1 MRRVALLSAALVLLS
16 ACGGTDSS
24 ATPTTT
30 AVHVFSPWTEDGSKN
45 TVPVKGES
53 SGQCIGQSSKVTGTG
68 VYRCLVGASI
78 QDPCFAPPNQ
88 KNPAKLACAPDPW
101 SGITLMTLAGKLPAG
116 DDDAEDIPN
125 EPHWAIE
132 LENGDRCSSVGGTAG
147 SSGGVTMPYL
157 CKSGSSAS
165 DTSKDTQPWTTQ
177 YNKNRISFDLVPLKV
192 ASAW

>member
-1 MRRVALLSAALVLLS
+1 MLFATLALLS
-16 ACGGTDSS
+16 ACGGSDSF

-30 AVHVFSPWTEDGSKN
+30 AVHVFSPWTEDGTKN
-45 TVPVKGES
+45 TVAVKGES
-53 SGQCIGQSSKVTGTG
+53 SGQCIGPSSKVSGDG
-68 VYRCLVGASI
+68 IYRCLAGASI

-88 KNPAKLACAPDPW
+88 KNPAKLACAADPW
-101 SGITLMTLAGKLPAG
+101 SGITLMTLTGKLPIP
-116 DDDAEDIPN
+116 DADIKDVAN

-147 SSGGVTMPYL
+147 SSGGVAMPYL

-165 DTSKDTQPWTTQ
+165 DTSKATQPWTTQ

-192 ASAW
+192 AAAW